1 MLKGVL
7 LKATNLAMKTL
18 SHKIE
23 DLSIASV
30 SSDYPD
36 QWVVVEI
43 TGRDKYGWPEK
54 GKVIGYSDD
63 KSKLI
68 QETKHLK
75 GDLYLFYTGLV
86 DGGRVA

>member
-1 MLKGVL
+1 
-7 LKATNLAMKTL
+7 
-18 SHKIE
+18 
-23 DLSIASV
+23 
-30 SSDYPD
+30 
-36 QWVVVEI
+36 VVVEI

-86 DGGRVA
+86 DGSKVA

>member
-1 MLKGVL
+1 MLRGSL
-7 LKATNLAMKTL
+7 LKATNLAMKAL
-18 SHKIE
+18 SHKTE
-23 DLSIASV
+23 DLRIADV

-63 KSKLI
+63 KRKLI

>member
-1 MLKGVL
+1 
-7 LKATNLAMKTL
+7 MKTL
-18 SHKIE
+18 SHKTE
-23 DLSIASV
+23 DLSIADV
-30 SSDYPD
+30 SSYYPD

-63 KSKLI
+63 KRKLI

-86 DGGRVA
+86 DGSKVA

>member
-1 MLKGVL
+1 M
-7 LKATNLAMKTL
+7 KAADSAMKAL
-18 SHKIE
+18 SHKTE
-23 DLSIASV
+23 DWSIADV
-30 SSDYPD
+30 SSYYPD

>member
-1 MLKGVL
+1 M
-7 LKATNLAMKTL
+7 KAADSAMKTL
-18 SHKIE
+18 SHKTE
-23 DLSIASV
+23 DLSIADVPSY
-30 SSDYPD
+30 YPD

-63 KSKLI
+63 KRKLI

>member
-1 MLKGVL
+1 M
-7 LKATNLAMKTL
+7 KATNLAMKAL
-18 SHKIE
+18 SHKTE
-23 DLSIASV
+23 DLSITDV

-54 GKVIGYSDD
+54 GKVICYSDN
-63 KSKLI
+63 KSKVI

-86 DGGRVA
+86 DGSKVA

>member
-1 MLKGVL
+1 M
-7 LKATNLAMKTL
+7 KAADSAMKAL
-18 SHKIE
+18 SHKTE
-23 DLSIASV
+23 DLSIADV
-30 SSDYPD
+30 SSDYPE

-63 KSKLI
+63 KRKLI